1 MNDSRTR
8 NQALAKQA
16 SPQAWRRFAGMAL
29 FGAGWLL
36 WMHDMA
42 SWALSS

>member
-1 MNDSRTR
+1 MNESRTR
-8 NQALAKQA
+8 TQALAKQA
-16 SPQAWRRFAGMAL
+16 SPHAWRRLAGLAL

-42 SWALSS
+42 SWALSR